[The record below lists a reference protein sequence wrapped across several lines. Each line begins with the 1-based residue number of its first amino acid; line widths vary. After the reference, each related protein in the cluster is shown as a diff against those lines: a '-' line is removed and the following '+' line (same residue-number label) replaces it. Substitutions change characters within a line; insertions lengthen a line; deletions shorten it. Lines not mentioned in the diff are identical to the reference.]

1 MDIISTAIKILVFE
15 VQMSKNVYIRCPR
28 CELNFIVKKD
38 KFCQVCK
45 QEMQALATNFADESG
60 KEMGLCPICKVN
72 FVTEDETVCSTC
84 MSETDLT
91 EDELDTLYG
100 GVAVHDGE
108 ESKDEESLSD
118 GDDDEELEIISLADM
133 GEDGDEEDETDEE
146 ASSDPLDDFD
156 ASYVDDEEEDEEDED
171 DVDDEDDK

>member
-1 MDIISTAIKILVFE
+1 
-15 VQMSKNVYIRCPR
+15 MSKNVYIRCPR
-28 CELNFIVKKD
+28 CELNFILKKD
-38 KFCQVCK
+38 KYCQVCK

-100 GVAVHDGE
+100 GVVVPDVGEAKEEEALVESDGE
-108 ESKDEESLSD
+108 
-118 GDDDEELEIISLADM
+118 EELEIISLAEM
-133 GEDGDEEDETDEE
+133 GEENEEEDETDEE
-146 ASSDPLDDFD
+146 VSADPLDDFD
-156 ASYVDDEEEDEEDED
+156 ASYVDEEDDEEEEVEQD
-171 DVDDEDDK
+171 DDDKY